1 VDNDDGVVALTRHV
15 LDERISLVPER
26 QVVAISRV
34 RVDGD
39 VSLAAVG
46 IDEDDA
52 LVGLASDSGSGDVVE
67 VVEHSLDDGI
77 GVRALEVVLD
87 GGERVDE
94 VRVVHAARSPALSE
108 GTLVAASISA
118 GVGTIEVGSSTTRRA
133 SAMRRAV
140 RGVGLTLIRR
150 YRGAG

>member
-1 VDNDDGVVALTRHV
+1 MDNDDGVAALARNTG
-15 LDERISLVPER
+15 DERVSLVPER

-67 VVEHSLDDGI
+67 VVEHSLDDGVGI
-77 GVRALEVVLD
+77 RVLEVGLD

-94 VRVVHAARSPALSE
+94 VRVVDAARSPALSE
-108 GTLVAASISA
+108 GTLVASSIST
-118 GVGTIEVGSSTTRRA
+118 GVGTIDVGSSTTRRA

-140 RGVGLTLIRR
+140 RGVGLTLIQR

>member
-1 VDNDDGVVALTRHV
+1 MDNDDGVVALTRHI

-87 GGERVDE
+87 GGERVD
-94 VRVVHAARSPALSE
+94 
-108 GTLVAASISA
+108 
-118 GVGTIEVGSSTTRRA
+118 
-133 SAMRRAV
+133 
-140 RGVGLTLIRR
+140 
-150 YRGAG
+150 